1 MASACPLSIINGSG
15 WLFQNCASVCCSRL
29 RLLLV
34 CLLESAISLLV
45 VANFKNILPIRVK
58 VLYTVL
64 LGYFGEAMIT
74 EKNFFPPA
82 SASFENVFRIRC
94 NLRDTTS
101 FVILLPNTTLF
112 PNAQTLPKNGIQL
125 QHKFCTSLFLFTL
138 TQILPFAGSHSIE

>member
-1 MASACPLSIINGSG
+1 MDPAG
-15 WLFQNCASVCCSRL
+15 CSRT
-29 RLLLV
+29 V
-34 CLLESAISLLV
+34 HQSAVPVFGCFLFVSSSQPL
-45 VANFKNILPIRVK
+45 ANFKNILPIRIK

-101 FVILLPNTTLF
+101 FVILLPHTTLF
-112 PNAQTLPKNGIQL
+112 PNAQN
-125 QHKFCTSLFLFTL
+125 TSKELNLTP
-138 TQILPFAGSHSIE
+138 TQILHFTISFHFNTNSSIFWITFN